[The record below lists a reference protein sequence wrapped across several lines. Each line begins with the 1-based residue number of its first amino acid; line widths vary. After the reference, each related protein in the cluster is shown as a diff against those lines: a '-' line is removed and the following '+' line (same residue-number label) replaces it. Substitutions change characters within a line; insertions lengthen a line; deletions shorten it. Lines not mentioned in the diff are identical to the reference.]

1 MGLGAAFDRAGI
13 DANVL
18 YVIQVE
24 GDPPVR
30 QQRASGKVGN
40 RVCRRFGAH
49 RVAPY
54 EVMCD
59 TATLVVI
66 G

>member
-1 MGLGAAFDRAGI
+1 LGAAFDRAGI
-13 DANVL
+13 DANVF

-24 GDPPVR
+24 GDSRVR

-40 RVCRRFGAH
+40 RVCWRVGAH

-54 EVMCD
+54 EVMRD
-59 TATLVVI
+59 TATLAVI